1 MFKVILTLLTF
12 AAAQDSN
19 AKPPAACASQCNSV
33 SFTSCKQTSTPKS
46 NADWTSAANSMATCV
61 CPIVVKA
68 QDCTN
73 CLISSTPEAATYL
86 VKLQRDC
93 ANGVA
98 AQTLASL
105 WNVTIPASTPSGS
118 GSSNSTGTSGTGSTS
133 GLSTPPAS
141 YSTPASAIKNAAGL
155 GLIVAVALAL

>member
-1 MFKVILTLLTF
+1 MFSVILTLLTF
-12 AAAQDSN
+12 TAAQNSN
-19 AKPPAACASQCNSV
+19 AAPPSACASQCNAV

-46 NADWTSAANSMATCV
+46 NADWTTAANSMATCV

-105 WNVTIPASTPSGS
+105 WNVTITPSANPS
-118 GSSNSTGTSGTGSTS
+118 GSGTGSTNSTGS
-133 GLSTPPAS
+133 GAGLATPPAGAT
-141 YSTPASAIKNAAGL
+141 TPASAIKNAAGL
-155 GLIVAVALAL
+155 GLIVAIALAL

>member
-12 AAAQDSN
+12 TAAQDSS

-33 SFTSCKQTSTPKS
+33 SFTSCKQSSTPKS
-46 NADWTSAANSMATCV
+46 NADWTTAANNMASCV

-73 CLISSTPEAATYL
+73 CLISSTPAAATYL

-105 WNVTIPASTPSGS
+105 WNVTIPASAAPTGGSANATGS
-118 GSSNSTGTSGTGSTS
+118 GSSS
-133 GLSTPPAS
+133 GLSTPPPS